1 MRLAVQLVYEKVI
14 LKRETNRYKAAGIS
28 KKGDNMTD
36 ANGQQVV
43 NENEEKA
50 AIILPVEEYE
60 KMKEDLHDMTI
71 VAERSNENTISLEEM
86 KRKL

>member
-28 KKGDNMTD
+28 KKGDNMTVTHE
-36 ANGQQVV
+36 QYVV

-71 VAERSNENTISLEEM
+71 VAERRNEKTISLEEM